1 MTPGDGERQTQ
12 REKSPRMRLRVYA
25 FLGMAL
31 SLLPGSAD
39 ALDKPQQGRGEQPT
53 VVIVTSSA
61 VPAFEEAVRGIQ
73 AGLGPAV
80 KTIIVDL
87 ASKPKDPADTLG
99 AKEVRLLISV
109 GTNAFDFA
117 VQFGTAPILATMLLR
132 ADLGKRLGPQSGA
145 IALDVPL
152 GEIVARMASLFPGKT
167 RAAIIRNPDAN
178 SVSQSTLAA
187 QATAA
192 GMTLKVLDCP
202 RPEKLL
208 QLFLSLR
215 GQVDFVVCPPDG
227 TLYNGTTVRPLI
239 LASLENRLAVIG
251 FSESFVRSGAVAA
264 VYPDY
269 FDVGSQAALAARNYL
284 AGASLPGIEKPR
296 KLKVAANPRV
306 ARLLG
311 LRISGKNDA
320 ESGIVVIE

>member
-1 MTPGDGERQTQ
+1 
-12 REKSPRMRLRVYA
+12 
-25 FLGMAL
+25 MAL
-31 SLLPGSAD
+31 NIVHRRAD
-39 ALDKPQQGRGEQPT
+39 ALDTPARIEQAT

-61 VPAFEEAVRGIQ
+61 VEAFEEAVRGIQ
-73 AGLGPAV
+73 RGLGPGVKAV
-80 KTIIVDL
+80 VVDL
-87 ASKPKDPADTLG
+87 KSQSRPPANL
-99 AKEVRLLISV
+99 ANKEIRLLITV
-109 GTNAFDFA
+109 GNHAFESA
-117 VQFGTAPILATMLLR
+117 AQSGTAPILATMLLR
-132 ADLGKRLGPQSGA
+132 SDLAGTRLRAPSDA
-145 IALDVPL
+145 VALDVPL
-152 GEIVARMASLFPGKT
+152 GDILARMTSVLPGKT

-178 SVSQSTLAA
+178 SVPQATLIA
-187 QATAA
+187 QAKAA

-227 TLYNGTTVRPLI
+227 TLYNSTTVRPLI
-239 LASLENRLAVIG
+239 LASLENRLPVIG
-251 FSESFVRSGAVAA
+251 FSESFVRSGALAA

-269 FDVGSQAALAARNYL
+269 FDVGSQTGELARNYL
-284 AGASLPGIEKPR
+284 AGANQPLNEKLR

-311 LRISGKNDA
+311 LRIPGRNDS

>member
-1 MTPGDGERQTQ
+1 
-12 REKSPRMRLRVYA
+12 
-25 FLGMAL
+25 
-31 SLLPGSAD
+31 
-39 ALDKPQQGRGEQPT
+39 
-53 VVIVTSSA
+53 
-61 VPAFEEAVRGIQ
+61 
-73 AGLGPAV
+73 LGPAAKAV
-80 KTIIVDL
+80 ILDL
-87 ASKPKDPADTLG
+87 AAKPQYPANQLSGKD
-99 AKEVRLLISV
+99 VRLLISV
-109 GTNAFDFA
+109 GNNAFESA
-117 VQFGTAPILATMLLR
+117 AQFGSAPILATMLLR
-132 ADLGKRLGPQSGA
+132 TDLAGTHLRPQSGSL
-145 IALDVPL
+145 ALDLPL
-152 GEIVARMASLFPGKT
+152 GDILARMESVLPGKT

-178 SVSQSTLAA
+178 SVPASTLAA
-187 QATAA
+187 QAKAA

-227 TLYNGTTVRPLI
+227 TLFNSTTVRPLI
-239 LASLENRLAVIG
+239 LASLENRLPVIG

-269 FDVGSQAALAARNYL
+269 FDVGAQAGELARDYL
-284 AGASLPGIEKPR
+284 AGASLPANEKPR

-311 LRISGKNDA
+311 LRIPGRNDS

>member
-1 MTPGDGERQTQ
+1 
-12 REKSPRMRLRVYA
+12 
-25 FLGMAL
+25 L
-31 SLLPGSAD
+31 SILDRPAD
-39 ALDKPQQGRGEQPT
+39 ALDTAPPGST

-61 VPAFEEAVRGIQ
+61 VEAFGEAVRGIQ
-73 AGLGPAV
+73 RGLGPAAKAV
-80 KTIIVDL
+80 ILDL
-87 ASKPKDPADTLG
+87 AAKPQYPANQLSGKD
-99 AKEVRLLISV
+99 VRLLISV
-109 GTNAFDFA
+109 GNNAFESA
-117 VQFGTAPILATMLLR
+117 AQFGSAPILATMLLR
-132 ADLGKRLGPQSGA
+132 TDLAGTHLRPQSGSL
-145 IALDVPL
+145 ALDLPL
-152 GEIVARMASLFPGKT
+152 GDILARMESVLPGKT

-178 SVSQSTLAA
+178 SVPASTLAA
-187 QATAA
+187 QAKAA

-227 TLYNGTTVRPLI
+227 TLFNSTTVRPLI
-239 LASLENRLAVIG
+239 LASLENRLPVIG

-269 FDVGSQAALAARNYL
+269 FDVGAQAGELARDYL
-284 AGASLPGIEKPR
+284 AGASLPANEKPR

-311 LRISGKNDA
+311 LRIPGRNDS

>member
-1 MTPGDGERQTQ
+1 
-12 REKSPRMRLRVYA
+12 MRVHVYA
-25 FLGMAL
+25 ALVVAL
-31 SLLPGSAD
+31 SILDRQAD
-39 ALDKPQQGRGEQPT
+39 ALDTAPPGPT

-61 VPAFEEAVRGIQ
+61 VEAFGEAVRGIQ
-73 AGLGPAV
+73 RGLGPAV
-80 KTIIVDL
+80 KAVILDL
-87 ASKPKDPADTLG
+87 AAKPQYPANQLSGKD
-99 AKEVRLLISV
+99 VRLLISV
-109 GTNAFDFA
+109 GNNAFESA
-117 VQFGTAPILATMLLR
+117 AQFGSAPILATMLLR
-132 ADLGKRLGPQSGA
+132 ADLAGNRLRPQSGA
-145 IALDVPL
+145 LALDVPL
-152 GEIVARMASLFPGKT
+152 GDILARMESVLPGKT
-167 RAAIIRNPDAN
+167 RAALIRNPDAN
-178 SVSQSTLAA
+178 NVPASTLAA
-187 QATAA
+187 QAKAA

-227 TLYNGTTVRPLI
+227 TLYNSTTVRPLI
-239 LASLENRLAVIG
+239 LASLENRLPVIG

-269 FDVGSQAALAARNYL
+269 FDVGAQAGELARDYL
-284 AGASLPGIEKPR
+284 AGTSLPANEKPR

-311 LRISGKNDA
+311 LRIPGRNDS

>member
-1 MTPGDGERQTQ
+1 MRVRICAVLVVAFSMLDG
-12 REKSPRMRLRVYA
+12 SAYA
-25 FLGMAL
+25 FDAPP
-31 SLLPGSAD
+31 PGS
-39 ALDKPQQGRGEQPT
+39 T

-61 VPAFEEAVRGIQ
+61 VEAFEEAVKGIQ
-73 AGLGPAV
+73 RGLGPAV
-80 KTIIVDL
+80 KAVILDL
-87 ASKPKDPADTLG
+87 ASKPQDPANRLG
-99 AKEVRLLISV
+99 AKDVRLLISV
-109 GTNAFDFA
+109 GNNAFESATQFA
-117 VQFGTAPILATMLLR
+117 SVPILATMLLR
-132 ADLGKRLGPQSGA
+132 ADLAGTRLRPQSGA
-145 IALDVPL
+145 LALDIPL
-152 GEIVARMASLFPGKT
+152 GDILARMQSVLPGKT

-178 SVSQSTLAA
+178 NIPASTLAA
-187 QATAA
+187 EAKAA
-192 GMTLKVLDCP
+192 GMSLRVLDCP

-227 TLYNGTTVRPLI
+227 TLYNSTTVRPLI
-239 LASLENRLAVIG
+239 LASLENRLPVIG

-269 FDVGSQAALAARNYL
+269 FDVGSQAGELARNYL
-284 AGASLPGIEKPR
+284 AGASLPVNEKPR

-311 LRISGKNDA
+311 LRIPGKNDS

>member
-1 MTPGDGERQTQ
+1 
-12 REKSPRMRLRVYA
+12 MRARLYA
-25 FLGMAL
+25 VVVMAL
-31 SLLPGSAD
+31 GILYRRAD
-39 ALDKPQQGRGEQPT
+39 ALDTPARADQPT

-61 VPAFEEAVRGIQ
+61 VEAFEEAVRGIQ
-73 AGLGPAV
+73 RGLGPAIKV
-80 KTIIVDL
+80 VIVDL
-87 ASKPKDPADTLG
+87 ASKSQPSANLSG
-99 AKEVRLLISV
+99 KEIRLLISV
-109 GTNAFDFA
+109 GNNAFESA
-117 VQFGTAPILATMLLR
+117 AQFGTAPILATMLLR
-132 ADLGKRLGPQSGA
+132 ADLAGTRLRAPSDVV
-145 IALDVPL
+145 ALDVPL
-152 GEIVARMASLFPGKT
+152 GDILARMTSVMPGKT

-178 SVSQSTLAA
+178 SVPQNTLAA
-187 QATAA
+187 QAKTA

-227 TLYNGTTVRPLI
+227 TLYNSTTVRPLI
-239 LASLENRLAVIG
+239 LASLENRLPVIG

-269 FDVGSQAALAARNYL
+269 FDVGSQAGELARNYL
-284 AGASLPGIEKPR
+284 AGGNLPLNEKPR

-311 LRISGKNDA
+311 LRIPGRNDS

>member
-1 MTPGDGERQTQ
+1 
-12 REKSPRMRLRVYA
+12 MRVHVYA
-25 FLGMAL
+25 VLVVAL
-31 SLLPGSAD
+31 SILDRQAD
-39 ALDKPQQGRGEQPT
+39 ALDTAPPGPT

-61 VPAFEEAVRGIQ
+61 VEAFGEAVRGIQ
-73 AGLGPAV
+73 RGLGPAV
-80 KTIIVDL
+80 KAVILDL
-87 ASKPKDPADTLG
+87 AAKPQYPANQLSGKD
-99 AKEVRLLISV
+99 VRLLISV
-109 GTNAFDFA
+109 GNNAFESA
-117 VQFGTAPILATMLLR
+117 AQFGSAPILATMLLR
-132 ADLGKRLGPQSGA
+132 ADLAGNRLRPQSGA
-145 IALDVPL
+145 LALDVPL
-152 GEIVARMASLFPGKT
+152 GDILARMESVLPGKT
-167 RAAIIRNPDAN
+167 RAALIRNPDAN
-178 SVSQSTLAA
+178 NVPASTLAA
-187 QATAA
+187 QAKAA

-227 TLYNGTTVRPLI
+227 TLYNSTTVRPLI
-239 LASLENRLAVIG
+239 LASLENRLPVIG

-269 FDVGSQAALAARNYL
+269 FDVGAQAGELARDYL
-284 AGASLPGIEKPR
+284 AGTSLPANEKPR

-311 LRISGKNDA
+311 LRIPGRNDS

>member
-1 MTPGDGERQTQ
+1 
-12 REKSPRMRLRVYA
+12 MRVRVYA
-25 FLGMAL
+25 VLGVAL
-31 SLLPGSAD
+31 SILPGPA
-39 ALDKPQQGRGEQPT
+39 RGEQPT

-61 VPAFEEAVRGIQ
+61 VEAFEEAVRGIRG
-73 AGLGPAV
+73 GLGPAA

-87 ASKPKDPADTLG
+87 ASKPKDPANILG
-99 AKEVRLLISV
+99 DKNVRLLISV
-109 GTNAFDFA
+109 GNNAFDFA

-132 ADLGKRLGPQSGA
+132 ADLGGRLGPQSAA

-152 GEIVARMASLFPGKT
+152 GDILSRMASVFPGKT

-178 SVSQSTLAA
+178 SVPQAALTA
-187 QATAA
+187 QAKAA

-208 QLFLSLR
+208 QMFLSLR

-227 TLYNGTTVRPLI
+227 TLFNSTTVRPLI
-239 LASLENRLAVIG
+239 LASLENRLPVIG

-269 FDVGSQAALAARNYL
+269 FDVGSQAALTAKNYL
-284 AGASLPGIEKPR
+284 AGGSLAAGEKPR

-311 LRISGKNDA
+311 LRIPGKNDS

>member
-1 MTPGDGERQTQ
+1 
-12 REKSPRMRLRVYA
+12 MRVHVYA
-25 FLGMAL
+25 VLVVAL
-31 SLLPGSAD
+31 SILDRQAD
-39 ALDKPQQGRGEQPT
+39 ALDTAPPGPT

-61 VPAFEEAVRGIQ
+61 VEAFGEAVRGIQ
-73 AGLGPAV
+73 RGLGPAV
-80 KTIIVDL
+80 KAVILDL
-87 ASKPKDPADTLG
+87 AAKPQYPANQLSGKD
-99 AKEVRLLISV
+99 VRLLISV
-109 GTNAFDFA
+109 GNNAFESA
-117 VQFGTAPILATMLLR
+117 AQFGSAPILATMLLR
-132 ADLGKRLGPQSGA
+132 ADLAGNRLRPQSGA
-145 IALDVPL
+145 LALDVPL
-152 GEIVARMASLFPGKT
+152 GDILARMESVLPGKT
-167 RAAIIRNPDAN
+167 RAALIRNRDAN
-178 SVSQSTLAA
+178 NVPASTLAA
-187 QATAA
+187 QAKAA

-227 TLYNGTTVRPLI
+227 TLYNSTTVRPLI
-239 LASLENRLAVIG
+239 LASLENRLPVIG

-269 FDVGSQAALAARNYL
+269 FDVGAQAGELARDYL
-284 AGASLPGIEKPR
+284 AGTSLPANEKPR

-311 LRISGKNDA
+311 LRIPGRNDS

>member
-1 MTPGDGERQTQ
+1 M
-12 REKSPRMRLRVYA
+12 SVRVYA
-25 FLGMAL
+25 VLVMAL
-31 SLLPGSAD
+31 SIVLRQAVAFDTVP
-39 ALDKPQQGRGEQPT
+39 PVHVEQPT
-53 VVIVTSSA
+53 VVIATSSA
-61 VPAFEEAVRGIQ
+61 VEAFEEAVRGIQ
-73 AGLGPAV
+73 RGLGPSA
-80 KTIIVDL
+80 KTVVVDL
-87 ASKPKDPADTLG
+87 ASKSQETANRLGGKD
-99 AKEVRLLISV
+99 VRLLITV
-109 GTNAFDFA
+109 GTNAFESA
-117 VQFGTAPILATMLLR
+117 ARFGTAPILATMLLR
-132 ADLGKRLGPQSGA
+132 ADLAGA
-145 IALDVPL
+145 GLRPPNGAVALDVPL
-152 GEIVARMASLFPGKT
+152 GDVLARMATVFPGKT

-178 SVSQSTLAA
+178 GVSQSALAA
-187 QATAA
+187 QAKAA

-239 LASLENRLAVIG
+239 LASLENRLPVVG
-251 FSESFVRSGAVAA
+251 FSESFVRTGAVAA

-269 FDVGSQAALAARNYL
+269 FEVGSQAGELARKYL
-284 AGASLPGIEKPR
+284 AGASLPANESPR

-311 LRISGKNDA
+311 LRIPGRNDS

>member
-1 MTPGDGERQTQ
+1 MSVRG
-12 REKSPRMRLRVYA
+12 YA
-25 FLGMAL
+25 VLGVAL
-31 SLLPGSAD
+31 SITLSMLPGPAD
-39 ALDKPQQGRGEQPT
+39 AVDKPPQGRGEQPT

-61 VPAFEEAVRGIQ
+61 VEAFEEAVRGIQ
-73 AGLGPAV
+73 GGLGPAV
-80 KTIIVDL
+80 KIILVDL
-87 ASKPKDPADTLG
+87 ASKPKEPANILG
-99 AKEVRLLISV
+99 GKDVRLLISV
-109 GTNAFDFA
+109 GNNAFDFA
-117 VQFGTAPILATMLLR
+117 VQLGTAPILATMLLR
-132 ADLGKRLGPQSGA
+132 ADVGGRLGPQSAA

-152 GEIVARMASLFPGKT
+152 GDILTRMGRVFPGKT

-178 SVSQSTLAA
+178 SVPQSTLAA
-187 QATAA
+187 QAKAA

-227 TLYNGTTVRPLI
+227 TLYNSTTVRPLV
-239 LASLENRLAVIG
+239 LASLENRLPLIG

-264 VYPDY
+264 IYPDY
-269 FDVGSQAALAARNYL
+269 FDVGSQAALLAKTYL
-284 AGASLPGIEKPR
+284 AGGNMPLSEKPR
-296 KLKVAANPRV
+296 KLKVAANPKV

-311 LRISGKNDA
+311 LRITARNDS

>member
-1 MTPGDGERQTQ
+1 
-12 REKSPRMRLRVYA
+12 MRARVYVA
-25 FLGMAL
+25 VVMAL
-31 SLLPGSAD
+31 NIVHRRAD
-39 ALDKPQQGRGEQPT
+39 ALDTPARIEQAT

-61 VPAFEEAVRGIQ
+61 VEAFEEAVRGIQ
-73 AGLGPAV
+73 RGLGPGVKAV
-80 KTIIVDL
+80 VVDL
-87 ASKPKDPADTLG
+87 KSQSRPPANL
-99 AKEVRLLISV
+99 ANKEIRLLITV
-109 GTNAFDFA
+109 GNHAFESA
-117 VQFGTAPILATMLLR
+117 AQSGTAPILATMLLR
-132 ADLGKRLGPQSGA
+132 SDLAGTRLRAPSDA
-145 IALDVPL
+145 VALDVPL
-152 GEIVARMASLFPGKT
+152 GDILARMTSVLPGKT

-178 SVSQSTLAA
+178 SVPQATLIA
-187 QATAA
+187 QAKAA

-227 TLYNGTTVRPLI
+227 TLYNSTTVRPLI
-239 LASLENRLAVIG
+239 LASLENRLPVIG
-251 FSESFVRSGAVAA
+251 FSESFVRSGALAA

-269 FDVGSQAALAARNYL
+269 FDVGSQTGELARNYL
-284 AGASLPGIEKPR
+284 AGANQPLNEKLR

-311 LRISGKNDA
+311 LRIPGRNDS

>member
-1 MTPGDGERQTQ
+1 
-12 REKSPRMRLRVYA
+12 MRVRVYA
-25 FLGMAL
+25 VLVVAL
-31 SLLPGSAD
+31 SILDPPAYAFDTSPGSI
-39 ALDKPQQGRGEQPT
+39 

-61 VPAFEEAVRGIQ
+61 VEAFGETVKGIQ
-73 AGLGPAV
+73 RGLGPAV
-80 KTIIVDL
+80 KAVILDL
-87 ASKPKDPADTLG
+87 ASKPQDTANQLSSKD
-99 AKEVRLLISV
+99 VRLLISV
-109 GTNAFDFA
+109 GNNAFETA
-117 VQFGTAPILATMLLR
+117 AQFGSAPILATMLLHT
-132 ADLGKRLGPQSGA
+132 DLAGTRLRPQSGA
-145 IALDVPL
+145 LALDVPL
-152 GEIVARMASLFPGKT
+152 GDILARMESVLPGKT

-178 SVSQSTLAA
+178 NVPASTLAA
-187 QATAA
+187 QAKAV
-192 GMTLKVLDCP
+192 GMSLKVLDCP

-227 TLYNGTTVRPLI
+227 TLYNSTTVRPLI
-239 LASLENRLAVIG
+239 LASLENRLPVIG

-269 FDVGSQAALAARNYL
+269 FDVGAQAGELARDYL
-284 AGASLPGIEKPR
+284 AGTSLPANEKPR

-311 LRISGKNDA
+311 LRIPGRNDS

>member
-1 MTPGDGERQTQ
+1 
-12 REKSPRMRLRVYA
+12 MRARVYVA
-25 FLGMAL
+25 VVMAL
-31 SLLPGSAD
+31 NIVHRRAD
-39 ALDKPQQGRGEQPT
+39 ALDTPARIEQAT

-61 VPAFEEAVRGIQ
+61 VEAFEEAVRGIQ
-73 AGLGPAV
+73 RGLGPAV
-80 KTIIVDL
+80 KAVVVDL
-87 ASKPKDPADTLG
+87 KSQSRPPANL
-99 AKEVRLLISV
+99 ANKEIRLLITV
-109 GTNAFDFA
+109 GNHAFESA
-117 VQFGTAPILATMLLR
+117 AQSGTAPILATMLLR
-132 ADLGKRLGPQSGA
+132 SDLAGTRLRAPSDA
-145 IALDVPL
+145 VALDVPL
-152 GEIVARMASLFPGKT
+152 GDILARMTSVLPGKT

-178 SVSQSTLAA
+178 SVPQATLIA
-187 QATAA
+187 QAKAA

-227 TLYNGTTVRPLI
+227 TLYNSTTVRPLI
-239 LASLENRLAVIG
+239 LASLENRLPVIG
-251 FSESFVRSGAVAA
+251 FSESFVRSGALAA

-269 FDVGSQAALAARNYL
+269 FDVGSQTGELARNYL
-284 AGASLPGIEKPR
+284 AGANQPLNEKLR

-311 LRISGKNDA
+311 LRIPGRNDS